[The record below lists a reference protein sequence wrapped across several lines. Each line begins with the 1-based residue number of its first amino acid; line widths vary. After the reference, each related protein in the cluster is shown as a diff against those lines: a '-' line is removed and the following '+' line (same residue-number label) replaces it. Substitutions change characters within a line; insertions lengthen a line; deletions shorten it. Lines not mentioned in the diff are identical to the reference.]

1 MKKSTVKFLF
11 IQCAL
16 VITMSTNVTWA
27 QETKPVAP
35 GPVIN
40 GGLPHVSPD
49 GENIAFVSNR
59 GGVNDLFVI
68 SSKGTNEV
76 QLTHTPESESL
87 AGWTRDGKQVL
98 FSVFANE
105 ESTLYS
111 ISRDGKRQRELAR
124 FPGRGPMP
132 SPDLK
137 RVVYMGGTW
146 TATRL
151 MISAMDGAQSQQI
164 TDGSS
169 IAWNVRWSPDGRR
182 LAFTG
187 RAEPKSEIAI
197 FVLNS
202 DGSARRQLTHIAPE
216 EGGAQW
222 PVWSPNGK
230 EVALQVNN
238 RALKNSAHIWIVNV
252 ATGESRKLGVHD
264 TAYLDETPSWF
275 PNGKRIAFQS
285 NRSGQME
292 IWIMNADGSGQ
303 VQITGKH

>member
-16 VITMSTNVTWA
+16 VILTSTNVTWA

-35 GPVIN
+35 RPVIN

-49 GENIAFVSNR
+49 GESIAFVSNR

-68 SSKGTNEV
+68 SSNGTNEV

-105 ESTLYS
+105 ESTLFS

-124 FPGRGPMP
+124 FPGRSPMP
-132 SPDLK
+132 SPGLK
-137 RVVYMGGTW
+137 WVVYMGGTW

-169 IAWNVRWSPDGRR
+169 IAWNVHWSPDGKR

-187 RAEPKSEIAI
+187 RAEPKSELAI
-197 FVLNS
+197 FVLKFGWFGTPAANAYRCRRRR
-202 DGSARRQLTHIAPE
+202 SAMAGL
-216 EGGAQW
+216 
-222 PVWSPNGK
+222 
-230 EVALQVNN
+230 VAE
-238 RALKNSAHIWIVNV
+238 R
-252 ATGESRKLGVHD
+252 
-264 TAYLDETPSWF
+264 
-275 PNGKRIAFQS
+275 
-285 NRSGQME
+285 
-292 IWIMNADGSGQ
+292 
-303 VQITGKH
+303 